1 MNTFHLRVLS
11 PDHPY
16 YEGECESL
24 VITTSEG
31 EYGVLANHS
40 NTIIALAPGTLK
52 LQVPSA
58 AGSSTSASGSASSD
72 ATATASATGGSRSML
87 AATSYG
93 MMKIENNQVL
103 ILVNTIENPDEI
115 DEARARRA
123 AEEAQEALLHQQSKV
138 DYIQAQAKMARAMN
152 RLKVKNKAK

>member
-52 LQVPSA
+52 LRLPD
-58 AGSSTSASGSASSD
+58 GSSK
-72 ATATASATGGSRSML
+72 L

-152 RLKVKNKAK
+152 RLKVKNSAK

>member
-1 MNTFHLRVLS
+1 MTPFNLRVLS

-16 YEGECESL
+16 YEGPCESL

-31 EYGVLANHS
+31 EYCVLANHS
-40 NTIIALAPGTLK
+40 NTIIALVPGTIK
-52 LQVPSA
+52 IKVPDD
-58 AGSSTSASGSASSD
+58 AGTD
-72 ATATASATGGSRSML
+72 ML

-123 AEEAQEALLHQQSKV
+123 AEKAQEALLHQQSKK
-138 DYIQAQAKMARAMN
+138 DYMQAKAKMARAMN
-152 RLKVKNKAK
+152 RLKVKNSAK

>member
-1 MNTFHLRVLS
+1 MTPFNLRVLS

-16 YEGECESL
+16 YEGPCESL

-40 NTIIALAPGTLK
+40 NTIIALVPGTIK
-52 LQVPSA
+52 IKVPDGA
-58 AGSSTSASGSASSD
+58 D
-72 ATATASATGGSRSML
+72 ML

-103 ILVNTIENPDEI
+103 VLVNTIENPEEI
-115 DEARARRA
+115 DEARAKLAAQRA
-123 AEEAQEALLHQQSKV
+123 HEALLHKQSKQ
-138 DYIQAQAKMARAMN
+138 DYIQAQAQMARAMN
-152 RLKVKNKAK
+152 RLKVKNTAK

>member
-1 MNTFHLRVLS
+1 MQRFSLRVLA

-16 YEGECESL
+16 YEGDCESL
-24 VITTSEG
+24 VITTTEG

-40 NTIIALAPGTLK
+40 NTILAVAPGTLK
-52 LQVPSA
+52 LRLPD
-58 AGSSTSASGSASSD
+58 GTSK
-72 ATATASATGGSRSML
+72 L

-93 MMKIENNQVL
+93 LMKVENNQVL

-123 AEEAQEALLHQQSKV
+123 AEKAQEALLHQQSKQ
-138 DYIQAQAKMARAMN
+138 DYIQAKAKMARAMN
-152 RLKVKNKAK
+152 RLKVKNSAK

>member
-1 MNTFHLRVLS
+1 MKPFKLRVLS

-16 YEGECESL
+16 YEGQCESL

-31 EYGVLANHS
+31 EYGVLADHS
-40 NTIIALAPGTLK
+40 NTIIAISPGTIK
-52 LQVPSA
+52 MQTPS
-58 AGSSTSASGSASSD
+58 GK
-72 ATATASATGGSRSML
+72 SML
-87 AATSYG
+87 AAISYG

-103 ILVNTIENPDEI
+103 VLVNTIENPDEI

-123 AEEAQEALLHQQSKV
+123 AEKAQEALLHKQSKQ

-152 RLKVKNKAK
+152 RLKVKNHGK

>member
-1 MNTFHLRVLS
+1 MTPFALRVLS

-16 YEGECESL
+16 YEGDCEAL
-24 VITTSEG
+24 TITTSEG

-40 NTIIALAPGTLK
+40 NTIIALAPGTIK
-52 LQVPSA
+52 IQTPS
-58 AGSSTSASGSASSD
+58 GDSK
-72 ATATASATGGSRSML
+72 L

-103 ILVNTIENPDEI
+103 VLVNTIENPDEI

-123 AEEAQEALLHQQSKV
+123 AEKAHEALLHKQSRQ

-152 RLKVKNKAK
+152 RLKVKNNAK

>member
-1 MNTFHLRVLS
+1 MKPFNLRVLS

-40 NTIIALAPGTLK
+40 NTIIAIVPGTLK
-52 LQVPSA
+52 IKTP
-58 AGSSTSASGSASSD
+58 AGE
-72 ATATASATGGSRSML
+72 SML
-87 AATSYG
+87 AAVSYG
-93 MMKIENNQVL
+93 LMKIENNQVL

-115 DEARARRA
+115 DAARAQRA
-123 AEEAQEALLHQQSKV
+123 AEKAQEALLHKQSKQ

-152 RLKVKNKAK
+152 RLKVKNSSK

>member
-1 MNTFHLRVLS
+1 MTSFALRVLS

-16 YEGECESL
+16 YEGDCESL

-40 NTIIALAPGTLK
+40 NTIIALSPGTLK
-52 LQVPSA
+52 LRLPDD
-58 AGSSTSASGSASSD
+58 ST
-72 ATATASATGGSRSML
+72 ML

-93 MMKIENNQVL
+93 MMKIENNHVL

-123 AEEAQEALLHQQSKV
+123 AEKAQEALLHKQSKQ

-152 RLKVKNKAK
+152 RLKVKNSAR

>member
-1 MNTFHLRVLS
+1 MTPFNLRVLS

-16 YEGECESL
+16 YEGPCESL

-40 NTIIALAPGTLK
+40 NTIIALVPGTIK
-52 LQVPSA
+52 IKVPDD
-58 AGSSTSASGSASSD
+58 AGASSASGSGRAD
-72 ATATASATGGSRSML
+72 ML

-103 ILVNTIENPDEI
+103 VLVNTIENPEEI
-115 DEARARRA
+115 DEARARLAAQRA
-123 AEEAQEALLHQQSKV
+123 HEALLHKQSKQ
-138 DYIQAQAKMARAMN
+138 DYIQAQAQMARAMN
-152 RLKVKNKAK
+152 RLKVKNTAK